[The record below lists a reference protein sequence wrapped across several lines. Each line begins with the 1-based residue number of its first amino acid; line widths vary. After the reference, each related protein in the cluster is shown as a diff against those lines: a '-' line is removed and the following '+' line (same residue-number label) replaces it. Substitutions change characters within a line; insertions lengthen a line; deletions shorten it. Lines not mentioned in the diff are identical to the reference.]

1 MRVFDDGSASWWC
14 PHDIKQQFWS
24 EPEVEN
30 REYFGSSPNF
40 FVILFV
46 FVIVFGLAHIN
57 QASLLLL
64 LAGVLNASCV
74 DENSCHFSIKSLT
87 GPLNR
92 GVIWTADKRDLPTFG
107 SGRFHGFQELGDIYF
122 FWLWKWC
129 LYLKSCAIARQDAGC
144 RLDGGSLCS

>member
-1 MRVFDDGSASWWC
+1 MDRHLDDALTTLNNNSGQNRKW
-14 PHDIKQQFWS
+14 KT
-24 EPEVEN
+24 EN
-30 REYFGSSPNF
+30 ILAPPLIF
-40 FVILFV
+40 FLVILFV

-122 FWLWKWC
+122 F
-129 LYLKSCAIARQDAGC
+129 
-144 RLDGGSLCS
+144 